1 MNTVTNQ
8 KAAVALGSM
17 VASGTLTVA
26 KFAVGFATGSLAL
39 ISEGIHSLLDLG
51 ATILTYAAVR
61 IGDRPPDRVHH
72 YGHGKVESVAALAE
86 TGLLFVTSA
95 WIVYEATQRL
105 MSGQSEVEAT
115 WWSIAV
121 ILGSIAIDFF
131 RTRTLR
137 RVAKETGSQALEA
150 DALHFSS
157 DMLSSTVVL
166 VGLGLVSL
174 GYPIADALAALGVAL
189 FVCIA
194 GYRLGRRTL
203 DTLIDTAPRGVTDRV
218 ERVIAGVPGVARLGR
233 VRLRPVGATLF
244 AEIEV
249 MVSRTLP
256 VDQAGAIRKQI
267 VDELART
274 MPEVEATVVIT
285 PLALDNETIHE
296 RLILIA
302 ARRGLPVHHV
312 TIQKVGER
320 LAVSLDLEV
329 DGRQSI
335 ADAHGTAS
343 ELERAIQ
350 SEFGFDIEVDTHI
363 EPRQIDG
370 ASGIDAEPALAAAV
384 KDSLAGFVAMTGELG
399 NVHEVRVRY
408 TDQGLFIY
416 FHCQASPDHSV
427 EQVHDAVDR
436 LERHIRRE
444 FPAARRV
451 VAHAEPIGA

>member
-1 MNTVTNQ
+1 MTNQ
-8 KAAVALGSM
+8 KQAVALGSM

-39 ISEGIHSLLDLG
+39 ISEGAHSLLDLG
-51 ATILTYAAVR
+51 ATVLTFAAVR

-72 YGHGKVESVAALAE
+72 YGHGKVESVAALGE
-86 TGLLFVTSA
+86 TALLFLTSG
-95 WIVYEATQRL
+95 WIVYEGVQRL
-105 MSGQSEVEAT
+105 ISGETQVEVT
-115 WWSIAV
+115 WWSIGVMA
-121 ILGSIAIDFF
+121 GSIVIDFF

-166 VGLGLVSL
+166 VGLGFVSL
-174 GYPIADALAALGVAL
+174 GYPLADAVAALGVAV

-194 GYRLGRRTL
+194 GYRLGRRT
-203 DTLIDTAPRGVTDRV
+203 IDSLVDAAPSGVTDQV
-218 ERVIAGVPGVARLGR
+218 ERIIAGVPGVARLGR

-256 VDQAGAIRKQI
+256 VDQAGAIRKRI
-267 VDELART
+267 LAELHGT
-274 MPEVEATVVIT
+274 MPEVEATVVTT

-312 TIQKVGER
+312 TIQQVGDQ
-320 LAVSLDLEV
+320 LVVSLDLEV
-329 DGRQSI
+329 DGSLSI
-335 ADAHGTAS
+335 ARAHETAS

-350 SEFGFDIEVDTHI
+350 SEFGFHIEVDTHI

-370 ASGIDAEPALAAAV
+370 ASGTEADPALARAV
-384 KDSLAGFVAMTGELG
+384 EFEPR
-399 NVHEVRVRY
+399 RVRRR
-408 TDQGLFIY
+408 DGRACQRARGSGASHRPGAVHLF
-416 FHCQASPDHSV
+416 PLPV
-427 EQVHDAVDR
+427 GTR
-436 LERHIRRE
+436 PLGRG
-444 FPAARRV
+444 
-451 VAHAEPIGA
+451 GA

>member
-1 MNTVTNQ
+1 MTNE

-17 VASGTLTVA
+17 VASGTLTIA
-26 KFAVGFATGSLAL
+26 KFAVGLATGSLAL
-39 ISEGIHSLLDLG
+39 ISEGAHSLLDLG
-51 ATILTYAAVR
+51 ATVLTYLAVR
-61 IGDRPPDRVHH
+61 IGDRPPDRVHQ
-72 YGHGKVESVAALAE
+72 YGHGKVESVAALGE
-86 TGLLFVTSA
+86 TALLFLTGA
-95 WIVYEATQRL
+95 WIVYEAVQRL
-105 MSGQSEVEAT
+105 IAGETEVEAT

-121 ILGSIAIDFF
+121 IVGSIVIDFF

-137 RVAKETGSQALEA
+137 RVAKATGSQALEA

-174 GYPIADALAALGVAL
+174 GYPLADAVAALGVAI

-194 GYRLGRRTL
+194 GYRLGRRTI
-203 DTLIDTAPRGVTDRV
+203 DTLVDAAPSGVTDRV
-218 ERVIAGVPGVARLGR
+218 ERIIAGVPGVARLGR

-256 VDQAGAIRKQI
+256 VDQAGAIRKRI
-267 VDELART
+267 LDELHRT
-274 MPEVEATVVIT
+274 MPEVEATVATT

-312 TIQKVGER
+312 TIQQVGER

-329 DGRQSI
+329 DGGQSI
-335 ADAHGTAS
+335 TRAHDTAS

-370 ASGIDAEPALAAAV
+370 ASGTEAEPALARAVESSLTGFAAT
-384 KDSLAGFVAMTGELG
+384 MGELG
-399 NVHEVRVRY
+399 NVHQVRVRH

-416 FHCQASPDHSV
+416 FHCQASPDRSV
-427 EQVHDAVDR
+427 EEVHDAVDR

-451 VAHAEPIGA
+451 VAHAEPLGA

>member
-1 MNTVTNQ
+1 MTNP
-8 KAAVALGSM
+8 KTAVALGSM

-26 KFAVGFATGSLAL
+26 KFAVGLATGSLAL
-39 ISEGIHSLLDLG
+39 ISEGAHSLLDLG

-86 TGLLFVTSA
+86 TGLLFITSA
-95 WIVYEATQRL
+95 WIVYEAIQRL
-105 MSGQSEVEAT
+105 VSGETHVETT

-121 ILGSIAIDFF
+121 IVGSIVIDFF

-137 RVAKETGSQALEA
+137 RVAAATRSQALEA

-157 DMLSSTVVL
+157 DMVSSSVVL

-174 GYPIADALAALGVAL
+174 GYPIADAVAALGVAI

-194 GYRLGRRTL
+194 GYRLGRRTI
-203 DTLIDTAPRGVTDRV
+203 DTLIDAAPRGVTDRV
-218 ERVIAGVPGVARLGR
+218 ERIIAGVPGVARLGR

-256 VDQAGAIRKQI
+256 VDQAGAIRRRI
-267 VDELART
+267 LDELAHS
-274 MPEVEATVVIT
+274 MPEVEATVATT

-329 DGRQSI
+329 DGRQPI
-335 ADAHGTAS
+335 AEAHRTAS

-363 EPRQIDG
+363 EPRQVDG
-370 ASGIDAEPALAAAV
+370 ASGIDAEFALAHKV
-384 KDSLAGFVAMTGELG
+384 ESSLAAYAATMGELA
-399 NVHEVRVRY
+399 NVHEVRVRH

-416 FHCQASPDHSV
+416 FHCQAAPDHSV

-444 FPAARRV
+444 FPEARRV
-451 VAHAEPIGA
+451 VAHAEPFGA